1 MNPPALYCDVSLPV
15 PLDQSFTY
23 ALPETLRHRVH
34 TGCRVLVPFGAR
46 KLTGVVLRV
55 HDSRPT
61 LEATGANRQTAAT
74 REVLRLLDEEPA
86 LDDELLKLGRWISE
100 YYCAPLGETLRAM
113 TPLAGDVRRGK
124 VYSLTKSGRDAARQL
139 HLRPSDTDDPSVEIL
154 RLLDTRPLSASY
166 LTKKFARAVALLR
179 SLEKRGW
186 LEVEDVAAERD
197 PLRAGSARLR
207 AEFIARPPSEP
218 RLSEPRPK
226 GAVQNPD
233 SATLQPSEPRP
244 SEPRPKGAAQ
254 NPDSTTLQPSEP
266 RPFWLRVPEPT
277 RDSARGSGT
286 PAPKLTKTEREL
298 LAYLELH
305 PGSHNLVDLELAVA
319 KASPAARSL
328 ARRKLVRLTQEP
340 VMTAPI
346 PARAP
351 VTLNSHQETAYDKI
365 RASGDAHEFKVFLL
379 QGVTGSGKT
388 EVYLRAIETA
398 MSQGKGALM
407 LVPEIALTP
416 AVAGQFHHR
425 FGRRVAIL
433 HSAFHDS
440 ERAQEW
446 RRIRS
451 GEAAVVV
458 ATRSGVFAP
467 VRNLGLIVVD
477 EEHDQSYKQQET
489 PRYHGRD
496 VAIVRARAAGATVIL
511 GSATPSI
518 ESRYNADRG
527 KYTRLLLPERI
538 EQRPMARVALIDMRQ
553 EFLETRKQAT
563 FSRALIDAVTERLE
577 NGEQTMLLLNRRGFS
592 SFVACRACGARCEC
606 VNCSVT
612 LTYHRRDRRLLCHY
626 CNYAARVPDRC
637 PQCDSEYIQFIG
649 TGSERLEDEL
659 HGAFPR
665 ARIARLDRD
674 TVGAKRDY
682 ETILAAFR
690 DGAFDILVGT
700 QMIAKGHDIP
710 NVTLVGIVSADIG
723 LGLPDFRAAERTF
736 QLLTQAA
743 GRAGRGETPGIV
755 LIQTINPD
763 HYAVRCAAAQDY
775 EAFYAKE
782 LEFRRMMSYPPFG
795 VMANI
800 IVRGARQEE
809 ALERSGALARLIGP
823 APEGVRVMGPAA
835 AALAR
840 LKNEYRYQM
849 LLKSASRKRL
859 NEIVGELRRFA
870 AAEKWGAA
878 ALVADIDPVTLL

>member
-1 MNPPALYCDVSLPV
+1 MA
-15 PLDQSFTY
+15 
-23 ALPETLRHRVH
+23 
-34 TGCRVLVPFGAR
+34 
-46 KLTGVVLRV
+46 
-55 HDSRPT
+55 
-61 LEATGANRQTAAT
+61 
-74 REVLRLLDEEPA
+74 
-86 LDDELLKLGRWISE
+86 
-100 YYCAPLGETLRAM
+100 
-113 TPLAGDVRRGK
+113 
-124 VYSLTKSGRDAARQL
+124 
-139 HLRPSDTDDPSVEIL
+139 
-154 RLLDTRPLSASY
+154 
-166 LTKKFARAVALLR
+166 
-179 SLEKRGW
+179 
-186 LEVEDVAAERD
+186 
-197 PLRAGSARLR
+197 
-207 AEFIARPPSEP
+207 
-218 RLSEPRPK
+218 
-226 GAVQNPD
+226 
-233 SATLQPSEPRP
+233 
-244 SEPRPKGAAQ
+244 
-254 NPDSTTLQPSEP
+254 
-266 RPFWLRVPEPT
+266 
-277 RDSARGSGT
+277 
-286 PAPKLTKTEREL
+286 
-298 LAYLELH
+298 
-305 PGSHNLVDLELAVA
+305 
-319 KASPAARSL
+319 
-328 ARRKLVRLTQEP
+328 
-340 VMTAPI
+340 
-346 PARAP
+346 
-351 VTLNSHQETAYDKI
+351 
-365 RASGDAHEFKVFLL
+365 
-379 QGVTGSGKT
+379 
-388 EVYLRAIETA
+388 
-398 MSQGKGALM
+398 QGKGALM

-451 GEAAVVV
+451 GEASVVV

-563 FSRALIDAVTERLE
+563 FSRALIDAVTERLD

-637 PQCDSEYIQFIG
+637 PKCDSEYIQFIG

-690 DGAFDILVGT
+690 DGSFDILVGT

-775 EAFYAKE
+775 EAFYTKE

-809 ALERSGALARLIGP
+809 ALERSAALARLIGP

-870 AAEKWGAA
+870 AGEKWGAG